1 MTEPEIIDELAKS
14 LAVYDGCSIVED
26 QSAWIG
32 CWKPCRD
39 PEPKS
44 REDYEEEAR
53 RFWHCFETA
62 ANLLRDHRGYV

>member
-14 LAVYDGCSIVED
+14 LAVYDGCSID
-26 QSAWIG
+26 DPMWIG
-32 CWKPCRD
+32 RWKPCGD

-53 RFWHCFETA
+53 RFWHSFETA